1 MGYCNDPKCPLNR
14 QGVAHENHSD
24 IENST
29 ITNPCNDPRCAM
41 NRMGI
46 QHEVHGGKKPTEKPG
61 EQKKSRRVYDEE
73 FHGSADDALQE
84 LGKQIN
90 NNDSNKISRQKIL
103 EERRRRERQT
113 IEQEAREEVKRRER
127 AKRQEQINKQE
138 QNSIK
143 SKIFSRSKSGLPS
156 INQILHSSDH
166 YETFNVSKDSTCDE
180 IKSQYKQL
188 SKNYN
193 AARGSANRT
202 PEEQERLTKAQ
213 SKINVAYDFL
223 RKNHCG

>member
-1 MGYCNDPKCPLNR
+1 MSFCNDPKCPLNR
-14 QGVAHENHSD
+14 QGVAHEKHSD

-29 ITNPCNDPRCAM
+29 VRNPCNDPRCAM

-46 QHEVHGGKKPTEKPG
+46 PHEIHDGKKTSNHKHGRKE
-61 EQKKSRRVYDEE
+61 KSRQVSDDE
-73 FHGSADDALQE
+73 FQGSSEDALQE
-84 LGKQIN
+84 LGRQIHKT
-90 NNDSNKISRQKIL
+90 DSNRISRQKIL
-103 EERRRRERQT
+103 EERRRRERQA
-113 IEQEAREEVKRRER
+113 IEQEAREEIRRREQT
-127 AKRQEQINKQE
+127 KKQE

-166 YETFNVSKDSTCDE
+166 YDTFNISKDSTCDE
-180 IKSQYKQL
+180 IKTQYKQL

-202 PEEQERLTKAQ
+202 PEEQEKLTKAQ

>member
-29 ITNPCNDPRCAM
+29 IRNPCNDPRCAM

-46 QHEVHGGKKPTEKPG
+46 QHEVHDGKKPTNEKPR
-61 EQKKSRRVYDEE
+61 EEKKSRRVYGEE
-73 FHGSADDALQE
+73 FHGSADALQE

-90 NNDSNKISRQKIL
+90 KNDSNKISRQKIL
-103 EERRRRERQT
+103 EERRRRERQA
-113 IEQEAREEVKRRER
+113 IEQEAREEVRRREQD
-127 AKRQEQINKQE
+127 KKQE

-143 SKIFSRSKSGLPS
+143 SKISRSKSDLPS
-156 INQILHSSDH
+156 INQILHSSDPH
-166 YETFNVSKDSTCDE
+166 ETFNISKDSTCDE